1 MQNLIYDTAIIGGG
15 PGGYVAAIRSAQLGQ
30 RVVLIEKENL
40 GGICLNW
47 GCIPTKALLASA
59 DVLRTVNHAAL
70 YGVTTTGAHADITAI
85 VQRSRQVAAQLSA
98 GIKGLLKKN
107 AVDVIMGHG
116 RLTEAGSISVEAGE
130 ASATVSARNVI
141 LATGARARRLPG
153 IDIDDDVIVA
163 YRGALL
169 PKNIPSTLLVVGSGA
184 IGIEFAC
191 FYAAMGSK
199 VTIVETLDRIVPAE
213 DHEISAHLEKSL
225 SKSGIEIM
233 TSTKLESLVNE
244 GGHADCRLLK
254 DDKTIS
260 RAFDKAILAVGI
272 SPNTE
277 DVGLDS
283 VGIETDRGL
292 ILVDEFCRTSA
303 PGVFAIGDIVQG
315 PWLAHKASHEGI
327 LCAEVIAGHA
337 GHPLDRSSIPA
348 CTYSHPQIGSIGLTE
363 NAARDLGRKLRIGN
377 FPYKANGK
385 SLAMGESDGFVKTIF
400 DEETGELLGA
410 HIIGTEA
417 TELIASYA
425 LGKTSETTAATIAAA
440 IFPHPTLSEMIHE
453 ATLNSMGRGLHF

>member
-1 MQNLIYDTAIIGGG
+1 MENLAYDTAIIGGG
-15 PGGYVAAIRSAQLGQ
+15 PGGYVAAIRAAQLGQ
-30 RVVLIEKENL
+30 KVVLIEKENL

-59 DVLRTVNHAAL
+59 DVLRTVNHASA
-70 YGVTTTGAHADITAI
+70 YGVMTTEARADIAAI
-85 VQRSRQVAAQLSA
+85 VKRSRQVAAQLSA

-107 AVDVIMGHG
+107 SIDVIMGRG
-116 RLTEAGSISVEAGE
+116 RLSGTGSIHVESGE
-130 ASATVSARNVI
+130 ATTEIAAKNVI
-141 LATGARARRLPG
+141 LATGARARQLPG
-153 IDIDDDVIVA
+153 IDIDDDVIVT
-163 YRGALL
+163 YRGALQ
-169 PKNIPSTLLVVGSGA
+169 PKSIPSSLLVIGSGA

-191 FYAAMGSK
+191 FYAAMGSN

-213 DHEISAHLEKSL
+213 DHEVSAHLEKSL

-233 TSTKLESLVNE
+233 TSTRLESLIN
-244 GGHADCRLLK
+244 GGGRAQCRLIK
-254 DDKTIS
+254 DGQSLTRD
-260 RAFDKAILAVGI
+260 FEKAILAVGI
-272 SPNTE
+272 SPNT
-277 DVGLDS
+277 DDIGLDT
-283 VGIETDRGL
+283 VGIETDRDL
-292 ILVDEFCRTSA
+292 VVVDELCRTSA
-303 PGVFAIGDIVQG
+303 AGVFAIGDIVTG

-327 LCAEVIAGHA
+327 MCAEVIAGQA
-337 GHPLDRSSIPA
+337 VYPLDRASIPA

-363 NAARDLGRKLRIGN
+363 NAARDLGRKLRVGS

-385 SLAMGESDGFVKTIF
+385 SLAIGESEGFVKTIF

-425 LGKTSETTAATIAAA
+425 LGRTSETTDATIVAA

-453 ATLNSMGRGLHF
+453 STLNSMGRGIHF